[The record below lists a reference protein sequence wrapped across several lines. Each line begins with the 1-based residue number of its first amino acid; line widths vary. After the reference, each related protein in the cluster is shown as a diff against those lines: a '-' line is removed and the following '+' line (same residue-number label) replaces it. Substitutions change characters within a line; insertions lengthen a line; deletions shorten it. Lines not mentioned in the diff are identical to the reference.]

1 MSLQSSTS
9 EIPDLATPLP
19 ISRLQLPHFQFNLI
33 PNHHY
38 HHQGSK
44 SQSRCQMSYC

>member
-1 MSLQSSTS
+1 MSSASVSS

-33 PNHHY
+33 PSNSNSHF
-38 HHQGSK
+38 HHQARK
-44 SQSRCQMSYC
+44 MA